1 MQIPVLS
8 GVFTDEDADFRT
20 AYPRNM
26 IPVPKGQG
34 ISEGYLRPCE
44 GVTQTGTGPGISRGG
59 ILWNGTLYRI
69 MGTNLVRIASNGTVT
84 TLAAIPGGDEVTL
97 DYSFDR
103 LAIAANG
110 SLYYWNGSLL
120 SQVTDPDLGTVL
132 SVVWVDGYF
141 MTTDGTSLIVTD
153 LTDPMSINPI
163 HYGSSEADPDP
174 VVALLKLRNEVYAL
188 NRNTIEVFNNVG
200 GTGFPFQR
208 NEGAQIQRGC
218 IGSHCCAVF
227 AEAIAFLGGARDESP
242 AVWIG
247 LNSTTQKISTRE
259 IDTILQDYTEVQ
271 LAASVME
278 ARTDKS
284 HQWLYL
290 HLPDQTLVYDAS
302 ASQAAQ
308 QPVWFTLTTSI
319 IGNAIYRVRHFV
331 WAFDAW
337 NVGDPTSGAI
347 GTINQGSSLQYGQT
361 IGWEFSTAIV
371 YNASTGAIFH
381 QLELVSLP
389 GRVAFGADPVV
400 WTSYTI
406 DGETWSQEK
415 TCAAG
420 KQGDRTKRITWLKQG
435 FMRNWRIQKFRGTS
449 DAHISVA
456 RLEAQLEPLNG

>member
-20 AYPRNM
+20 SYPRNM
-26 IPVPKGQG
+26 IPVPKSQG

-44 GVTQTGTGPGISRGG
+44 GITQKGVGPGICRGG
-59 ILWNGTLYRI
+59 ILWDGILFRV
-69 MGTNLVRIASNGTVT
+69 MGTNLVRIASNGTIT
-84 TLAAIPGGDEVTL
+84 ILATIPGSDEVTL

-103 LAIAANG
+103 LAIAADG
-110 SLYYWNGSLL
+110 KLYYWDGGAL

-141 MTTDGTSLIVTD
+141 MTTDGESLIVTD
-153 LTDPMSINPI
+153 LNDPMSINPL

-188 NRNTIEVFNNVG
+188 NRNTIEVFNNIG
-200 GTGFPFQR
+200 GNGFPFQR

-218 IGSHCCAVF
+218 LGTHCCAVF
-227 AEAIAFLGGARDESP
+227 AEAIAFLGSARDESP

-259 IDTILQDYTEVQ
+259 IDTILQEYTEAQ
-271 LAASVME
+271 LVASVME

-290 HLPDQTLVYDAS
+290 HFPDKTLVYDAS
-302 ASQAAQ
+302 ASAAAQ
-308 QPVWFTLTTSI
+308 QPVWFVLDTSVA
-319 IGNAIYRVRHFV
+319 GGSAYRARYFV
-331 WAFDAW
+331 WAFNGW
-337 NVGDPTSGAI
+337 QVGDPTSGAI
-347 GTINQGSSLQYGQT
+347 GEINQASSIQYGQT
-361 IGWEFSTAIV
+361 IGWEFSTSIV
-371 YNASTGAIFH
+371 YNASMGAIFH

-389 GRVAFGADPVV
+389 GRVAFGAAPVV
-400 WTSYTI
+400 WTSYSI
-406 DGETWSQEK
+406 DGETWSQER
-415 TCAAG
+415 TCDAG
-420 KQGDRTKRITWLKQG
+420 VQGNRTKRITWLRQG